1 MWRKKA
7 SAAISWYFLRT
18 FVGLRE
24 GTLVSAVCVGLF
36 VKAIGGSCPK
46 KRRKNR
52 TKSRLRKRVKTK
64 NEKGPKETE
73 FLRAFGP

>member
-36 VKAIGGSCPK
+36 VKAIGRPVPEKAAQEPHEIAFKEKS
-46 KRRKNR
+46 KN
-52 TKSRLRKRVKTK
+52 
-64 NEKGPKETE
+64 
-73 FLRAFGP
+73 

>member
-1 MWRKKA
+1 MWRKKD

-36 VKAIGGSCPK
+36 VKAIGRFMPEKAAQEPHEIAFKEKS
-46 KRRKNR
+46 KN
-52 TKSRLRKRVKTK
+52 
-64 NEKGPKETE
+64 
-73 FLRAFGP
+73 

>member
-36 VKAIGGSCPK
+36 VKDIGRLMPEKAAQEPHEIAFKEKS
-46 KRRKNR
+46 KN
-52 TKSRLRKRVKTK
+52 
-64 NEKGPKETE
+64 
-73 FLRAFGP
+73 

>member
-18 FVGLRE
+18 FVGLWE

-36 VKAIGGSCPK
+36 VKAIGRLMPEKAAQEPHEIAFKEKS
-46 KRRKNR
+46 KN
-52 TKSRLRKRVKTK
+52 
-64 NEKGPKETE
+64 
-73 FLRAFGP
+73 

>member
-7 SAAISWYFLRT
+7 SAAIFWYFLRT

-36 VKAIGGSCPK
+36 VKAIG
-46 KRRKNR
+46 
-52 TKSRLRKRVKTK
+52 RLMPEKAAQEPHEIAFKEKTK
-64 NEKGPKETE
+64 N
-73 FLRAFGP
+73 

>member
-36 VKAIGGSCPK
+36 VKAIGGLVPEKAAQEPHEIAFKEKS
-46 KRRKNR
+46 KN
-52 TKSRLRKRVKTK
+52 
-64 NEKGPKETE
+64 
-73 FLRAFGP
+73 

>member
-36 VKAIGGSCPK
+36 VKAIGQLMPEKAAQEPHEIAFKEKS
-46 KRRKNR
+46 KN
-52 TKSRLRKRVKTK
+52 
-64 NEKGPKETE
+64 
-73 FLRAFGP
+73 